1 MTYTYIIAY
10 VYVRTIMINS
20 LCVLCYNYVLLVN
33 IVASTHDVR
42 PTRYLV
48 VFHAGVNS
56 KTFKIAIKDDEL
68 VEGTEAF
75 GAKLIIPDHH
85 KSKCLRLGDIS
96 VTRVYIID
104 GMS

>member
-1 MTYTYIIAY
+1 MCVCVCLCVCLCVC
-10 VYVRTIMINS
+10 VYV
-20 LCVLCYNYVLLVN
+20 CVCYNYALLVN
-33 IVASTHDVR
+33 IVASTYDVR

-48 VFHAGVNS
+48 VFNAGVSS

-85 KSKCLRLGDIS
+85 KSKCLKLGDIS
-96 VTRVYIID
+96 IATVYIND
-104 GMS
+104 GRF